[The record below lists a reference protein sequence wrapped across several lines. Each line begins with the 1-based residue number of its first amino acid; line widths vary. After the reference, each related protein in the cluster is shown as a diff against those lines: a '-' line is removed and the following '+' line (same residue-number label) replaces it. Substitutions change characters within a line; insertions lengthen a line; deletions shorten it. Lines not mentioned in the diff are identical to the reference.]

1 MNDLTNNNIDV
12 HQSVHSILFYKHNY
26 ETFHFQM
33 LYVLHVVAAISA
45 GLEPWK
51 TAQDN
56 TLVNNLVST
65 ITKLKAICL
74 TDVAC
79 ISLRRDS

>member
-1 MNDLTNNNIDV
+1 
-12 HQSVHSILFYKHNY
+12 
-26 ETFHFQM
+26 M

-65 ITKLKAICL
+65 ITKLKTICL
-74 TDVAC
+74 TE
-79 ISLRRDS
+79 IRLPS